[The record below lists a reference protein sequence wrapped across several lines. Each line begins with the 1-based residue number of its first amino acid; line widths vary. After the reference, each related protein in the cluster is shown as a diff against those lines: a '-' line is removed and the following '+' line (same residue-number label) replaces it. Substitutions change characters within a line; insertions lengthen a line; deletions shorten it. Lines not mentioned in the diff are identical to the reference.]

1 MISIHNVKLY
11 IKMMAIAMLCVSSF
25 VIQAAEVMKTSVFSL
40 PTSDYTHI
48 VIETNQAVANSML
61 ILKNPN
67 RVVLDLTNTPINNQL
82 KTLSRKSFADDLSIK
97 QVRVGNFKAGVTRI
111 VFDLKSEV
119 KAVLTVAK
127 PREKYQHRLML
138 DLYPQPENNALNQ
151 SDTSSNVI
159 KDASNDSSKIS
170 KPAAK
175 DSKNT
180 DLKTTDSKISESK
193 TIESRSSGAKIILEP
208 PPYDEILSDVDE

>member
-1 MISIHNVKLY
+1 MLFIKVLAMAFLCISSVI
-11 IKMMAIAMLCVSSF
+11 
-25 VIQAAEVMKTSVFSL
+25 IQAAEVLNTSVFSL

-48 VIETNQAVANSML
+48 VIETNQAVSNSMFV
-61 ILKNPN
+61 LKSPN
-67 RVVLDLTNTPINNQL
+67 RVVLDLMNTPINNQL
-82 KTLSRKSFADDLSIK
+82 KILSKKSFSEDLSIK

-151 SDTSSNVI
+151 NDTSWHTI
-159 KDASNDSSKIS
+159 KDESVSDSSKTSRPTS
-170 KPAAK
+170 KHSKTSDFNTK
-175 DSKNT
+175 DSKIT
-180 DLKTTDSKISESK
+180 ESK
-193 TIESRSSGAKIILEP
+193 SIESRSSGAKIILEP
-208 PPYDEILSDVDE
+208 PPYDEILIDEDY